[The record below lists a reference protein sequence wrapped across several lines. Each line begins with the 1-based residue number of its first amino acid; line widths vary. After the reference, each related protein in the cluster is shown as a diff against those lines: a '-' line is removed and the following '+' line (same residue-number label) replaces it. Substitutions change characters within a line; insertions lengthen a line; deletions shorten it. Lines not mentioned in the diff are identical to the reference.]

1 MYIYLICDKQFKD
14 DDSLEKFL
22 QTNTKSNYILY
33 CRDDFIGK
41 KIKRHCFF
49 NSKRC
54 AFIKQDNKEVIDR
67 MLSIVPIDLLVCF
80 ADDKNYDKSIKYTI
94 NSCVNNNIV
103 VNLFNGKKKFS
114 TVTKKG
120 FKKMK
125 WKSINIIDYKSE
137 VEYSSDEEFDLSCL
151 FKKKEENRKEVKKT
165 KNQKKVLKQHK
176 YIQYMNSKNPK
187 NRKKQQ
193 NNKSMSLESFFQKS
207 KDE

>member
-1 MYIYLICDKQFKD
+1 MYIYLICDKQFKND
-14 DDSLEKFL
+14 ELLEKYL

-120 FKKMK
+120 FKKIK
-125 WKSINIIDYKSE
+125 WKAIDIIDYKSE

>member
-14 DDSLEKFL
+14 DTALEKYL

-49 NSKRC
+49 NNKRC
-54 AFIKQDNKEVIDR
+54 AFITKDNKEVIDR
-67 MLSIVPIDLLVCF
+67 MLSTVPIDLLVCF
-80 ADDKNYDKSIKYTI
+80 SDNKKYDKSVKYTI
-94 NSCVNNNIV
+94 NSCVNNNII
-103 VNLFNGKKKFS
+103 VNLFNDNKKYS
-114 TVTKKG
+114 TITKKG

-125 WKSINIIDYKSE
+125 WKTIDIVDYKSE
-137 VEYSSDEEFDLSCL
+137 IEYSSDEEFDLSCL

-176 YIQYMNSKNPK
+176 YIQYMQSKNIK
-187 NRKKQQ
+187 NRKKNQ
-193 NNKSMSLESFFQKS
+193 NNNSMSLEAFFQKS

>member
-14 DDSLEKFL
+14 DVALEKYL

-49 NSKRC
+49 NKKRC
-54 AFIKQDNKEVIDR
+54 AFITQENKQVFDR
-67 MLSIVPIDLLVCF
+67 MISTVPIDLLVCF
-80 ADDKNYDKSIKYTI
+80 ADNKKYDKSIKYTI
-94 NSCVNNNIV
+94 NSCVNNNII
-103 VNLFNGKKKFS
+103 VNLFDGNKKYS
-114 TVTKKG
+114 TVKKKG
-120 FKKMK
+120 FKKLK
-125 WKSINIIDYKSE
+125 WKILDIVDYKSE
-137 VEYSSDEEFDLSCL
+137 IEYSSDEEFDLSCL
-151 FKKKEENRKEVKKT
+151 FKKKEENRKEVKTT

-176 YIQYMNSKNPK
+176 YIQYMNNKNPK

-193 NNKSMSLESFFQKS
+193 NYNSMSLETFFQKS

>member
-1 MYIYLICDKQFKD
+1 MYIYLICDKQFRND
-14 DDSLEKFL
+14 ESLEKYL

-67 MLSIVPIDLLVCF
+67 MLSTVPIDLLVCF

-120 FKKMK
+120 FKKIK
-125 WKSINIIDYKSE
+125 WKVIDIIDYQSE